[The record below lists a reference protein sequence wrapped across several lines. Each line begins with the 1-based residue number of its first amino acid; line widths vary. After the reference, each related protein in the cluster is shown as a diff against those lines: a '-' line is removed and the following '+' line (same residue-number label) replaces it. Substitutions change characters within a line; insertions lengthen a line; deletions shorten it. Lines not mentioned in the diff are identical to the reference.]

1 MSVQRVRWHGAGSRG
16 ARRRHARR
24 RTQRAHAAD
33 AWHAADACGRRAQ
46 RAQGT
51 PASGRQAPTAPPA
64 GQTAI
69 VPDVAGPARPRKP
82 PCRPACRL
90 RGRHEGEMRQHD
102 PVALSDLPSDRG
114 GGGCTAWPAPPW
126 HAAICDTNSMAADV
140 WQNYGPV
147 TSIFRLK
154 QIRRCAVRL
163 CGDGR
168 VHGSFLPGLAGRAR
182 PLGPAWPAVTPVACG
197 ASGRY
202 GVQCRRSSVVHPA
215 CCPAWPVWCRAAA
228 ARPGADRVCARPPD
242 AIGYA
247 CTMAG
252 PGVRPRLLCPGCGA
266 GRFLRHAAARPFEGR
281 LRRRPFSAS
290 FAGSSLFPFPDRP
303 VRSLPPVHSCPSSCP
318 ATVPG

>member
-24 RTQRAHAAD
+24 RT
-33 AWHAADACGRRAQ
+33 Q

-102 PVALSDLPSDRG
+102 PVALSDLPSGRG
-114 GGGCTAWPAPPW
+114 GGGCTARPAPPW

-147 TSIFRLK
+147 TFIFRLK
-154 QIRRCAVRL
+154 QIRRCAGRP
-163 CGDGR
+163 CGDGC
-168 VHGSFLPGLAGRAR
+168 VHGSYLPAPRAGMACSNAGRV
-182 PLGPAWPAVTPVACG
+182 W
-197 ASGRY
+197 
-202 GVQCRRSSVVHPA
+202 GV
-215 CCPAWPVWCRAAA
+215 WPVWCPVPSVERGASGVL
-228 ARPGADRVCARPPD
+228 PGAAGVVPRRNRP
-242 AIGYA
+242 A
-247 CTMAG
+247 
-252 PGVRPRLLCPGCGA
+252 
-266 GRFLRHAAARPFEGR
+266 
-281 LRRRPFSAS
+281 RRRPGLHAATGRNRLCLHHGRPRCPAAAPVPGMRCRPFPAPCS
-290 FAGSSLFPFPDRP
+290 GSSL
-303 VRSLPPVHSCPSSCP
+303 
-318 ATVPG
+318 

>member
-51 PASGRQAPTAPPA
+51 PAAGRQAPTAPPA

-102 PVALSDLPSDRG
+102 PVALSDLPSGRG
-114 GGGCTAWPAPPW
+114 GGGCTARPAPPW

-182 PLGPAWPAVTPVACG
+182 PLGPAWPAVTPVERG
-197 ASGRY
+197 ASGVLP
-202 GVQCRRSSVVHPA
+202 GVAGVVPCSSRPARCRPGLRAPTGRNRLCLHHGRPR
-215 CCPAWPVWCRAAA
+215 CPAAAPV
-228 ARPGADRVCARPPD
+228 PGMRC
-242 AIGYA
+242 
-247 CTMAG
+247 
-252 PGVRPRLLCPGCGA
+252 
-266 GRFLRHAAARPFEGR
+266 RPF
-281 LRRRPFSAS
+281 PAPCS
-290 FAGSSLFPFPDRP
+290 GSSL
-303 VRSLPPVHSCPSSCP
+303 
-318 ATVPG
+318 